1 MIILPETLSETQ
13 NKFLLYYALQG
24 LHFALDK
31 AGVKESTLRNWLKQE
46 SFKNLMEEIQNSY
59 LSLASLE
66 LKQMALDI
74 VKRLSELVHDRSE
87 KFDRDRGMF
96 LLKALDTI
104 RTFTVASDL
113 NALVKRLE
121 QQGKDYSRFEGIDF
135 DVKELR

>member
-1 MIILPETLSETQ
+1 MIILPETLSEKQ

-24 LHFALDK
+24 LPYALDK

-59 LSLASLE
+59 LALASLE
-66 LKQMALDI
+66 LKKMSLDV

-87 KFDRDRGMF
+87 KFDRDRAMF

-113 NALVKRLE
+113 NSLVKRLE
-121 QQGKDYSRFEGIDF
+121 DQGKDYSRFEGIEF
-135 DVKELR
+135 DVKELH